1 MTARPITRRR
11 ALTVLAAGAGMA
23 LMPGR
28 APAETPRLFEWRGTA
43 LGGPARIALYHAQ
56 RSAARAAIAACVVEI
71 ERLEN
76 EFSLYRAE
84 SALSR
89 LNRDGVLDAP
99 SQDMRRLLGESLR
112 FAGLSD
118 GAFDV
123 SIQPLWRLYAEH
135 FATRA
140 NENSRPPPEAVAA
153 ALAQVNYRRIEVS
166 PGRIALGPSMALTLN
181 GIAQGYI
188 TDRVADLLRAR
199 GWRHVLIDLGELRAL
214 GGRADGRPWL
224 IDVADAGGRVGP
236 GPLIPLADRAV
247 ATSGGAGSPFEPTA
261 RHHHLLDPRS
271 GSSANRYR
279 CVTVAAPRAT
289 AADALSTALYLT
301 PLHGAERLLRR
312 AGPAE
317 AWLID
322 NTGQI
327 ARRSG

>member
-11 ALTVLAAGAGMA
+11 ALTVLATGAGMA
-23 LMPGR
+23 LIPGR
-28 APAETPRLFEWRGTA
+28 ASAEAPRLFEWRGTA
-43 LGGPARIALYHAQ
+43 LGGPARIALYHVE
-56 RSAARAAIAACVVEI
+56 RSAARAAIAACVAEI

-76 EFSLYRAE
+76 EFSLYRAG

-89 LNRDGVLDAP
+89 LNREGVLDAP
-99 SQDMRRLLGESLR
+99 SQDMRRLLSESLR
-112 FAGLSD
+112 FAELSD
-118 GAFDV
+118 GTFDI

-135 FATRA
+135 FAARTNDVSA
-140 NENSRPPPEAVAA
+140 PSPEAVAA
-153 ALAQVNYRRIEVS
+153 ALTRVNYRRIAVS
-166 PGRIALGPSMALTLN
+166 PGRIALGSGMALTLN

-214 GGRADGRPWL
+214 EGRADGRPWL
-224 IDVADAGGRVGP
+224 IDVADGGGRTGQGP
-236 GPLIPLADRAV
+236 RIPLADRAV
-247 ATSGGAGSPFEPTA
+247 ATSCGAGSPFEPTA
-261 RHHHLLDPRS
+261 RHHHLLDPRR
-271 GSSANRYR
+271 GASANRYR

-289 AADALSTALYLT
+289 TADALSTALYLT
-301 PLHGAERLLRR
+301 PPHGVERLLRR

-322 NTGQI
+322 NMGQV